1 MYYIS
6 CLDCLSRYRSYM
18 IALLVVVF
26 SRTWTCWSRSTS
38 NFYAL
43 IGQNLTG
50 FKQKIYAESGSLFTV
65 TAEADRVLCQ
75 LVMFLTVLF
84 LLDVRNEIQLLSRV
98 FCHSWLVCLLG
109 LWLRNTSPVKV
120 GNPISDGIDSFS
132 FFTLLDWKVWSDVAS
147 RSCLSNYCICVCF
160 FSYI

>member
-120 GNPISDGIDSFS
+120 GIPSPISDGIDSFL
-132 FFTLLDWKVWSDVAS
+132 FFTSLD
-147 RSCLSNYCICVCF
+147 
-160 FSYI
+160 